1 MELST
6 YAMRIS
12 HCIIHQEVQCYRFFF
27 NENEISN
34 RHCGF
39 NSGLHFLE
47 EAGSKYADAVHYLA
61 VRWLDKSAML
71 NRHLH
76 F

>member
-1 MELST
+1 MSQ
-6 YAMRIS
+6 
-12 HCIIHQEVQCYRFFF
+12 CITHQEVLCYRIFFTDD
-27 NENEISN
+27 EISYK
-34 RHCGF
+34 HCGF

-47 EAGSKYADAVHYLA
+47 EPGSKYEDAAQYLA

-71 NRHLH
+71 NKHLH